1 MYGGGFEK
9 ILFLPSGKGANWETF
24 CNCIPLAE
32 VGPRPALQESRVDE
46 VVRTEHKR
54 GMRRVFLLAV
64 ISALGTG
71 LALAELGKSLTDLK
85 ILKNLAVVRETLLYN
100 RTFVLAVA
108 EDKATA
114 GRQAQYLFLLG
125 ECVQIRY
132 FSGKSPWTEAKAQ
145 AVWREQFG
153 DLPNK
158 KKEEE
163 NLLIFLGANG
173 EEMLVGKGKYAP
185 ALLIQSPR
193 MTKIRNLWMEGQP
206 AEFQTRRENDLDFS
220 LWGFGPAP
228 GDDGAK

>member
-1 MYGGGFEK
+1 M
-9 ILFLPSGKGANWETF
+9 
-24 CNCIPLAE
+24 
-32 VGPRPALQESRVDE
+32 
-46 VVRTEHKR
+46 KR
-54 GMRRVFLLAV
+54 GLLFAGICV
-64 ISALGTG
+64 LGTG

-132 FSGKSPWTEAKAQ
+132 FSGKSPWTESKAQ
-145 AVWREQFG
+145 EVWREQFG

-158 KKEEE
+158 KTEEE
-163 NLLIFLGANG
+163 NLLIFQGANG
-173 EEMLVGKGKYAP
+173 EEMLVGKGKCSP

-206 AEFQTRRENDLDFS
+206 ADFQTKRENDLDFS
-220 LWGFGPAP
+220 LWGFGPSSSDEA
-228 GDDGAK
+228 AK

>member
-1 MYGGGFEK
+1 
-9 ILFLPSGKGANWETF
+9 
-24 CNCIPLAE
+24 
-32 VGPRPALQESRVDE
+32 
-46 VVRTEHKR
+46 
-54 GMRRVFLLAV
+54 MRRGLLLAV
-64 ISALGTG
+64 ISMFGTG

-163 NLLIFLGANG
+163 NLLVFLGANG

-228 GDDGAK
+228 ADDGAK

>member
-1 MYGGGFEK
+1 MAFN
-9 ILFLPSGKGANWETF
+9 A
-24 CNCIPLAE
+24 
-32 VGPRPALQESRVDE
+32 RVDE
-46 VVRTEHKR
+46 VDRTEYKR
-54 GMRRVFLLAV
+54 EMRRSLFLV
-64 ISALGTG
+64 GIWMLGTG

-114 GRQAQYLFLLG
+114 GRQAQYLFLTG

-132 FSGKSPWTEAKAQ
+132 FSGKSPWTEARAQ
-145 AVWREQFG
+145 AIWREQFG

-158 KKEEE
+158 KTEEE
-163 NLLIFLGANG
+163 NLIIFQGANG
-173 EEMLVGKGKYAP
+173 EEMLMGKGKYGP

-206 AEFQTRRENDLDFS
+206 ADFQTKRENDLDFS

-228 GDDGAK
+228 SDDGAK

>member
-1 MYGGGFEK
+1 MENGFDK
-9 ILFLPSGKGANWETF
+9 WLLNA
-24 CNCIPLAE
+24 
-32 VGPRPALQESRVDE
+32 RVDE
-46 VVRTEHKR
+46 MDRTEYKR
-54 GMRRVFLLAV
+54 EMRRVLFLV
-64 ISALGTG
+64 GIWILGTG
-71 LALAELGKSLTDLK
+71 LAVAELGRSLTDLK

-114 GRQAQYLFLLG
+114 GRQAQYLFLAG

-132 FSGKSPWTEAKAQ
+132 FSGKSPWTEARAQ

-153 DLPNK
+153 ELSNK
-158 KKEEE
+158 KTEEQ
-163 NLLIFLGANG
+163 NLIIFDGANG
-173 EEMLVGKGKYAP
+173 EEMLMGKGKYAP

-193 MTKIRNLWMEGQP
+193 MTKIRKLWMEGQP

-228 GDDGAK
+228 SDNEAR

>member
-1 MYGGGFEK
+1 M
-9 ILFLPSGKGANWETF
+9 
-24 CNCIPLAE
+24 
-32 VGPRPALQESRVDE
+32 
-46 VVRTEHKR
+46 KR
-54 GMRRVFLLAV
+54 GLLLAGICV
-64 ISALGTG
+64 LGTG

-114 GRQAQYLFLLG
+114 GRQAQYLFLTG

-132 FSGKSPWTEAKAQ
+132 FSGKSPWTEARAQ
-145 AVWREQFG
+145 TVWREQFG

-158 KKEEE
+158 KTDEE
-163 NLLIFLGANG
+163 NLLIFQGVNG
-173 EEMLVGKGKYAP
+173 EEMLMGKGKYSP

-206 AEFQTRRENDLDFS
+206 SDFQTRRENDLDFS
-220 LWGFGPAP
+220 LWGFGPSSSDEA
-228 GDDGAK
+228 AK

>member
-1 MYGGGFEK
+1 M
-9 ILFLPSGKGANWETF
+9 
-24 CNCIPLAE
+24 
-32 VGPRPALQESRVDE
+32 
-46 VVRTEHKR
+46 KR
-54 GMRRVFLLAV
+54 SLLLAGICV
-64 ISALGTG
+64 LGTG

-132 FSGKSPWTEAKAQ
+132 FSGKSPWTEARAQ
-145 AVWREQFG
+145 TVWREQFG

-158 KKEEE
+158 KTEEQ
-163 NLLIFLGANG
+163 NLLIFLGPNG
-173 EEMLVGKGKYAP
+173 EEMLVGKGKCSP

-206 AEFQTRRENDLDFS
+206 ADFQTRRENDLDFS
-220 LWGFGPAP
+220 LWGFGPSSSDEA
-228 GDDGAK
+228 AK

>member
-1 MYGGGFEK
+1 MAFNTQ
-9 ILFLPSGKGANWETF
+9 F
-24 CNCIPLAE
+24 
-32 VGPRPALQESRVDE
+32 DE
-46 VVRTEHKR
+46 VDRTEYKR
-54 GMRRVFLLAV
+54 GMQRTFILLG
-64 ISALGTG
+64 IWMLGTG

-85 ILKNLAVVRETLLYN
+85 ILKNLTVVRETLLYN

-114 GRQAQYLFLLG
+114 GRQAQYLFLSG

-132 FSGKSPWTEAKAQ
+132 FSGKSPWTEARAQ

-153 DLPNK
+153 DLSNNK
-158 KKEEE
+158 TEEE
-163 NLLIFLGANG
+163 NLLIFRGVNG

-193 MTKIRNLWMEGQP
+193 MTRIRNLWMEGQP
-206 AEFQTRRENDLDFS
+206 TEFQTRRENDLDFS

-228 GDDGAK
+228 WDDGGK

>member
-1 MYGGGFEK
+1 
-9 ILFLPSGKGANWETF
+9 
-24 CNCIPLAE
+24 
-32 VGPRPALQESRVDE
+32 
-46 VVRTEHKR
+46 
-54 GMRRVFLLAV
+54 MRRGLLAAV
-64 ISALGTG
+64 LLVSGTG
-71 LALAELGKSLTDLK
+71 LALAELGQSLTDLK
-85 ILKNLAVVRETLLYN
+85 ILKNLTVVRETLLYN

-114 GRQAQYLFLLG
+114 GRQAQYLFLSG

-132 FSGKSPWTEAKAQ
+132 FSGKGAWNEAKAQ
-145 AVWREQFG
+145 IVWREQFG

-158 KKEEE
+158 KTEDK

-173 EEMLVGKGKYAP
+173 EEMLMGQGKYAQ
-185 ALLIQSPR
+185 ALLIQSSR

-228 GDDGAK
+228 GEDGAK

>member
-1 MYGGGFEK
+1 MAFN
-9 ILFLPSGKGANWETF
+9 A
-24 CNCIPLAE
+24 
-32 VGPRPALQESRVDE
+32 RVDE
-46 VVRTEHKR
+46 IDETEYKR
-54 GMRRVFLLAV
+54 EMRRVLFLV
-64 ISALGTG
+64 GIWMLGTG
-71 LALAELGKSLTDLK
+71 LALAELGKTLTDLK

-114 GRQAQYLFLLG
+114 GRQAQYLFLTG

-153 DLPNK
+153 ELSNK
-158 KKEEE
+158 KKEEQ
-163 NLLIFLGANG
+163 NLVIFDGANG
-173 EEMLVGKGKYAP
+173 EEMLMGKGKYAP

-206 AEFQTRRENDLDFS
+206 AEFETRRENDLDFS

-228 GDDGAK
+228 ADDGAK